1 MTSDLYRAAFEKAR
15 LVRHEP
21 LNDAG
26 VRAVFDAHLLHVRH
40 VESHVNL
47 LQEQLSGQGEGVLR
61 SYQLQQDMPHMKTSE
76 SVEDYYRTALSQ
88 PEASFQIFV
97 TTTVA
102 LESRQINFEM
112 QKELLQ
118 AALKKSVPSTPR
130 GPLRIVKLLFEGT
143 SIQHELKNLV
153 RKMTLQN
160 PVQFVGDGE
169 DQFLQKVCSVPWST
183 NSTATEKV

>member
-1 MTSDLYRAAFEKAR
+1 MASDLCHAAFEKTC

-21 LNDAG
+21 LNDAA

-40 VESHVNL
+40 VESHVKL
-47 LQEQLSGQGEGVLR
+47 LQEQLSGQGGGVLR
-61 SYQLQQDMPHMKTSE
+61 SYQLQQDMSHMKTSE

-88 PEASFQIFV
+88 PEASLQIFV

-118 AALKKSVPSTPR
+118 AALKKSVPSNPR

-143 SIQHELKNLV
+143 SIQHELKILV

-169 DQFLQKVCSVPWST
+169 DQFLQKMCSVAWST
-183 NSTATEKV
+183 NSSATEKV

>member
-1 MTSDLYRAAFEKAR
+1 MK
-15 LVRHEP
+15 
-21 LNDAG
+21 
-26 VRAVFDAHLLHVRH
+26 
-40 VESHVNL
+40 L
-47 LQEQLSGQGEGVLR
+47 LQDQPSVQGEAILR
-61 SYQLQQDMPHMKTSE
+61 SYKLQQDMSHMKSSE
-76 SVEDYYRTALSQ
+76 SIEDYYRTALIQ

-97 TTTVA
+97 TTSVA

-112 QKELLQ
+112 QKEILQ

-169 DQFLQKVCSVPWST
+169 DRFLQNVCSVAWST